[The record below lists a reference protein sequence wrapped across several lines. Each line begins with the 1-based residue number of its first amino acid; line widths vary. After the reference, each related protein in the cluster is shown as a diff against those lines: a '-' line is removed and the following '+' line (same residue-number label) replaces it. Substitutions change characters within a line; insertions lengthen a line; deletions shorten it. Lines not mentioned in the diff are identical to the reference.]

1 MIEPASGS
9 DAKATPRGTPS
20 AFDTPDHVP
29 GASARPVLALSDTA
43 GVTSGG
49 GVGSNVLC
57 TKPAQT
63 FADAGVAQTGRA
75 TRGDGP
81 PTDTSG
87 VPTSRQPYSPWD
99 GTAVGAENAASQ
111 FTGVADDAV
120 TRISQVVAVA
130 EGTATRM
137 GLPGNAT
144 DIKATNSPCHPKEA
158 P

>member
-57 TKPAQT
+57 TKSAQA
-63 FADAGVAQTGRA
+63 FAAAGDAQTGRA

-87 VPTSRQPYSPWD
+87 VSASRQPYSPWD
-99 GTAVGAENAASQ
+99 GTAVGADNAASQ
-111 FTGVADDAV
+111 FTVGADDPV
-120 TRISQVVAVA
+120 TRINQVVAAA
-130 EGTATRM
+130 EGTAMAM
-137 GLPGNAT
+137 GLTGDAA
-144 DIKATNSPCHPKEA
+144 DIANRLVAASSGG
-158 P
+158 